1 MLTILADDLT
11 GACDAGAPCAGRAA
25 VPVTVFPDV
34 RANGTVAVVDTES
47 RGLPA
52 ADAACRVRAAASGA
66 AGTTVWFKK
75 VDSTMRGPIAA
86 ELDALLRETGA
97 PAAVLCP
104 AFPAQG
110 RTVVDGVLRIDGT
123 PVGDTALARD
133 PDFRM
138 GSSDIAAGL
147 QRDTTRPLVAW
158 RLGALRAGGVAGA
171 GCPAGGIAI
180 ADAVTDEDLD
190 RVVTAVLG
198 ATPSPLLAGA
208 AGLAGALARRL
219 GLGGVPPGI
228 PAGARWLIVAGS
240 THPATCAQVAA
251 VRDGAHVVTASGEVS
266 SDRSAVARELAVRAR
281 WVVDDRAVDVV
292 AVTGGDTAVA
302 LFRELGGERIDLLGA
317 PEPGLALGWL
327 RARGRAPLLL
337 LTKAG
342 GFGAPDLFQKLV
354 QSAQGARATT

>member
-1 MLTILADDLT
+1 
-11 GACDAGAPCAGRAA
+11 
-25 VPVTVFPDV
+25 
-34 RANGTVAVVDTES
+34 
-47 RGLPA
+47 
-52 ADAACRVRAAASGA
+52 
-66 AGTTVWFKK
+66 
-75 VDSTMRGPIAA
+75 MRGPIAA
-86 ELDALLRETGA
+86 ELDALLAETGA

-123 PVGDTALARD
+123 PVGETALARG
-133 PDFRM
+133 PDFRLA
-138 GSSDIAAGL
+138 SSDLATGL
-147 QRDTTRPLVAW
+147 QRDTTRLVVAW
-158 RLGALRAGGVAGA
+158 GLGAVRDGSVAGA
-171 GCPAGGIAI
+171 GYPAGGIAI
-180 ADAVTDEDLD
+180 ADATTDEDLD

-198 ATPSPLLAGA
+198 ATPSPLLAGS

-219 GLGGVPPGI
+219 GLGGVAPAI

-240 THPATCAQVAA
+240 THPATSAQVAA
-251 VRDGAHVVTASGEVS
+251 VGDRAHVVIASDEVS
-266 SDRSAVARELAVRAR
+266 RDRSAVARELAVRAR
-281 WVVDDRAVDVV
+281 RVIDDRAVDVV
-292 AVTGGDTAVA
+292 AVTGGDTAIA

-317 PEPGLALGWL
+317 PGPGLALGWL